1 MPYLIPYC
9 KFDSTFSQFLLRR
22 KTMSIEVGQKA
33 PIFTLPT
40 DEGEMLSLDDLKGKK
55 VILYFYPKD
64 DTPGCTKEACGFRD
78 VWSQLSKAGV
88 VVLGISK
95 DSVKAHQSFKQ
106 KYNLPFTLLSDKDN
120 TVCEQY
126 GVMVDKNRFGKK
138 YKGIERTTFLIDE
151 EGVISAVWPK
161 VKVDGHV
168 AEVVGR
174 L

>member
-1 MPYLIPYC
+1 
-9 KFDSTFSQFLLRR
+9 
-22 KTMSIEVGQKA
+22 MSIEVGQKA

-40 DEGEMLSLDDLKGKK
+40 DESEILSLDDLKGKK

-78 VWSQLSKAGV
+78 LWSQLSKTGA

-95 DSVKAHQSFKQ
+95 DSVKAHQTFKQ

-126 GVMVDKNRFGKK
+126 GVVVDKNRFGKK
-138 YKGIERTTFLIDE
+138 YKGIERTTFIIDE
-151 EGVISAVWPK
+151 EGVISAIWPK